1 MSKNKPTY
9 NKYLQL
15 NKILNG
21 QKRLSNAL
29 KEPIHDE
36 MLFIIIHQVYELW
49 FKQIIHEIQSVIKYF
64 NVNDVKETS
73 INTIVS
79 RLERINDI
87 QKITIDQI
95 HVLES
100 MTPMDFLEFRDLLS
114 PASGFQSV
122 QFRIIENLLGLKRK
136 NRLKFSKQEYTSF
149 LSENDKK
156 IVEDCEKGKTL
167 FDVIESWLER
177 MPFLETKTFN
187 FWKSYKGSVYAM
199 LENDM
204 KIIKNNP
211 NLSDLSKKD
220 QTSTYNNILNDYEL
234 LFDDKKYQKLLD
246 SGSRK
251 ISQKASLSA
260 LFIMLYREEPILQ
273 SPYRLL
279 TKLIDIDHSL
289 NNWRYSHALL
299 AKRMIGS
306 KIGTGGSSGYSYLKK
321 TMEKHNIFD
330 DFSNLTTYIIPKS
343 KLFTLPEQL
352 KSQLG
357 YYFNSKDKN
366 EK

>member
-1 MSKNKPTY
+1 MTNDKPTY
-9 NKYLQL
+9 EKYLQL
-15 NKILNG
+15 NKILNS
-21 QKRLSNAL
+21 QKRRSDIL
-29 KEPIHDE
+29 KNSVHDE
-36 MLFIIIHQVYELW
+36 MLFIIIHQIYELW
-49 FKQIIHEIQSVIKYF
+49 FKQIIFEIDSIIKYF
-64 NVNDVKETS
+64 NNKNIQDTS

-87 QKITIDQI
+87 QKIIIDQI
-95 HVLES
+95 HILES

-122 QFRIIENLLGLKRK
+122 QFRVIENLLGLKRS

-149 LSENDKK
+149 LSKEEII
-156 IVEDCEKGKTL
+156 IVEKIEKDKSL

-177 MPFLETKTFN
+177 MPFLKTKKYN
-187 FWKSYKGSVYAM
+187 FWESYQKSVSNM
-199 LENDM
+199 FDNDI
-204 KIIKNNP
+204 KIIKENP
-211 NLSDLSKKD
+211 NLSKDSKKD
-220 QTSTYNNILNDYEL
+220 QINIYNNILKDYEL
-234 LFDDKKYQKLLD
+234 LFDLKKYQKLLD

-251 ISQKASLSA
+251 ISQKASLAA
-260 LFIMLYREEPILQ
+260 LFIMLYREEPILHA
-273 SPYRLL
+273 PFRLL

-321 TMEKHNIFD
+321 TMDKHNIFD
-330 DFSNLTTYIIPKS
+330 DYSNLTTYIIPKS
-343 KLFTLPEQL
+343 KLTKLPEKL
-352 KSQLG
+352 KLQLG
-357 YYFNSKDKN
+357 YYFNNKDKN